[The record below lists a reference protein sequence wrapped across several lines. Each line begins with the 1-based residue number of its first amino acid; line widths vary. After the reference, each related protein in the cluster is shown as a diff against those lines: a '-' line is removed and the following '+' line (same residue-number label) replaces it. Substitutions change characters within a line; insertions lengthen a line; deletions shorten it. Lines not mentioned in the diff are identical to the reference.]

1 MKRRPQN
8 KSMYEK
14 GQDLGKQLV
23 AQGERLKGIDQ
34 KIDLHHDQYMH
45 RLDSIDSLLALQ
57 NDRIRESEKTG
68 NTNRGAGIFIS
79 ALFTI
84 LLIVIALIK

>member
-1 MKRRPQN
+1 MKRRPQGTGD
-8 KSMYEK
+8 M
-14 GQDLGKQLV
+14 GKQLV
-23 AQGERLKGIDQ
+23 AQGERLKSIDQ

>member
-1 MKRRPQN
+1 MKRRP
-8 KSMYEK
+8 E
-14 GQDLGKQLV
+14 GTQDFGKQLV

-34 KIDLHHDQYMH
+34 KIDMHHEQYMH
-45 RLDSIDSLLALQ
+45 RLDSIDNLLALQ
-57 NDRIRESEKTG
+57 NGRIRDSEKTS

>member
-1 MKRRPQN
+1 MKRRPQ
-8 KSMYEK
+8 KSAK
-14 GQDLGKQLV
+14 GSGEQFVEMV

-34 KIDLHHDQYMH
+34 KIDMHHEQYMH
-45 RLDSIDSLLALQ
+45 RLDSIDNLLALQ
-57 NDRIRESEKTG
+57 NGRIRESEKTG

>member
-1 MKRRPQN
+1 
-8 KSMYEK
+8 
-14 GQDLGKQLV
+14 
-23 AQGERLKGIDQ
+23 
-34 KIDLHHDQYMH
+34 MH
-45 RLDSIDSLLALQ
+45 RLDSIDSLLAIQ
-57 NDRIRESEKTG
+57 NDRLRENEKTS